1 MHCCI
6 FKTEDKIIES
16 QDYYCWISSLP
27 WFHWTTFMAIYK
39 HIVFINTGH
48 FVKRKKSRRDSI
60 LAPLPA
66 VQWSFNKVLSSDTC
80 IGSSFSSIN
89 LDTEGSSVS
98 HSVSNQIPI
107 CHGSA
112 ESIEAKR
119 YSLHPLVNPQP
130 LIASLLWWES
140 PDIDTPTLL
149 QCITIATA
157 ALCACLYIPAI
168 LSGQWGW
175 ENNAQNLLF
184 SCRRCMKW
192 TMFNSSRTVP
202 TTLLANGKDHCHGEG
217 EDPKPPL
224 WPYVSSN
231 LLSAAE
237 ALEVLLLCPWVS
249 HCMCDP
255 SGRHLVCPV
264 APWSMWQ
271 PHSMPDLLLMASQS
285 PLSSG
290 HF

>member
-16 QDYYCWISSLP
+16 QDYYCWVSSLP

-60 LAPLPA
+60 LAPFPA

-130 LIASLLWWES
+130 RIASLLWWES

-157 ALCACLYIPAI
+157 ALCACLTFLPYFQDSEAEKTMPKTSCLVAGDAWNEPCSTPA
-168 LSGQWGW
+168 GQ
-175 ENNAQNLLF
+175 
-184 SCRRCMKW
+184 C
-192 TMFNSSRTVP
+192 
-202 TTLLANGKDHCHGEG
+202 
-217 EDPKPPL
+217 PP
-224 WPYVSSN
+224 P
-231 LLSAAE
+231 
-237 ALEVLLLCPWVS
+237 
-249 HCMCDP
+249 
-255 SGRHLVCPV
+255 
-264 APWSMWQ
+264 
-271 PHSMPDLLLMASQS
+271 
-285 PLSSG
+285 
-290 HF
+290 F